1 MAIKRFPLV
10 KSELAKYLLE
20 VAYHYRQLESQL
32 SSHALKDSVNQQ
44 LSTLIYRGFVKDIP
58 WALWPRLPIYLKAI
72 GLRLQKYA
80 HRRKHDEQNQLE
92 INRLEQVWHQAQ
104 QIVQPEEQK
113 WQEALQKFRW
123 KLQELRISLF
133 AQELKTL
140 YPVSVTRL
148 QKEWQ
153 LLLKYFNK

>member
-1 MAIKRFPLV
+1 
-10 KSELAKYLLE
+10 
-20 VAYHYRQLESQL
+20 
-32 SSHALKDSVNQQ
+32 
-44 LSTLIYRGFVKDIP
+44 
-58 WALWPRLPIYLKAI
+58 
-72 GLRLQKYA
+72 LQKYA